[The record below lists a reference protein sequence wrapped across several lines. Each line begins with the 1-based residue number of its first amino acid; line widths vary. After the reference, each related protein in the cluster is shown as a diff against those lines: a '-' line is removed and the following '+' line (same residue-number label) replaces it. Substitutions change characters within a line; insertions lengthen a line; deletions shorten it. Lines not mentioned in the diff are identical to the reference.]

1 MEISKEKKNR
11 ESTYQFIETVF
22 FASALFV
29 IGLIFIL
36 TFWPGLAFDNA
47 IYFADWFQKNGTQLQ
62 VLDYKGILYPFI
74 LQLSLVFTDTFL
86 LLFLVHL
93 LCAGIVLSFF
103 YYEFV
108 SNNKKVRWKF
118 LGLILLLFCLPINLG
133 FLIVVER
140 ETLFAW
146 IGVFAFLQ
154 FYTIIFY
161 KRYSRVRILSFILT
175 LTFAILLR
183 PEGLA
188 FPGLMFCQILLL
200 GKKYYSKD
208 LLKLGILGLS
218 SLLIAAV
225 TYSVFDTKMQSRIS
239 KIEYG
244 ISVNYKLRHLLF
256 LLVERQAPLTEQEC
270 SIIHPFFSCE
280 KISKEYVTDEHL
292 YNKEIRYGFSKEEEG
307 RLRNLLFA
315 QLIEHPR
322 LIFKR
327 VISEFANTMVQ
338 PEMKH
343 NQFFKRESPFDPQK
357 LQLITLIN
365 GWLKKVSIVY
375 INFLHGVANN
385 VFLRL
390 LLFTFLGA
398 VVIFLSSLP
407 WKVSFRFF
415 FVLCLPLAVN
425 LPISFFLVPSFE
437 GKFRYL
443 YFYYLYLLVSAI
455 FVWRLRFE
463 QKSSNQKSA

>member
-1 MEISKEKKNR
+1 VSKV
-11 ESTYQFIETVF
+11 YQ
-22 FASALFV
+22 
-29 IGLIFIL
+29 GLEGI
-36 TFWPGLAFDNA
+36 
-47 IYFADWFQKNGTQLQ
+47 Q
-62 VLDYKGILYPFI
+62 VLDYKGIMYPLI
-74 LQLSLVFTDTFL
+74 LQLSLYFTDTFL
-86 LLFLVHL
+86 LLFLIHL
-93 LCAGIVLSFF
+93 VCAGIVLSFF

-118 LGLILLLFCLPINLG
+118 LGLLLLLFCLPINLG
-133 FLIVVER
+133 YLIVVER

-154 FYTIIFY
+154 FYTIVFY
-161 KRYSRVRILSFILT
+161 KRYSRLRILSLVLT

-188 FPGLMFCQILLL
+188 FPGLMFCQVLLL
-200 GKKYYSKD
+200 GKKYYSKN
-208 LLKLGILGLS
+208 LFKLALVGLS
-218 SLLIAAV
+218 SLLIAVV

-244 ISVNYKLRHLLF
+244 ISVNYKLKHLLF
-256 LLVERQAPLTEQEC
+256 LLVERQAPLIEQEC
-270 SIIHPFFSCE
+270 TIIQPFFPCE

-292 YNKEIRYGFSKEEEG
+292 YNKEIRDGFSKEEEG

-315 QLIEHPR
+315 QLIEYPQLFFMR
-322 LIFKR
+322 M
-327 VISEFANTMVQ
+327 ISEFGTTMVR
-338 PEMKH
+338 PEMNH

-357 LQLITLIN
+357 FQLITLIN
-365 GWLKKVSIVY
+365 GWFQKVSIIY
-375 INFLHGVANN
+375 IKCLHGVANN

-398 VVIFLSSLP
+398 VLIFLFSLP

-415 FVLCLPLAVN
+415 VVLCLPLAIN
-425 LPISFFLVPSFE
+425 LPITFFLVPSFE

-455 FVWRLRFE
+455 FVWRLRYE
-463 QKSSNQKSA
+463 QKSSNQKTV